1 MSAYLEF
8 MAICNWPEETLAE
21 QRERILKEVF
31 TPEQLAKR
39 ELFLKR
45 NSKVTKG
52 QLKLF

>member
-1 MSAYLEF
+1 MNGYLEF
-8 MAICNWPEETLAE
+8 MTICNWPKETLAE
-21 QRERILKEVF
+21 QRKRILKEVL
-31 TPEQLAKR
+31 TPAQLAKR